1 MIFNSFFIL
10 FYIFFFCEYTTNV
23 TLPRTS
29 LLTIS
34 KSFIRPHLNYED
46 VIYDQPNNNRL
57 SEKIES
63 IQYNPAVAITGA
75 IRETSRERLYQE
87 LGLNL

>member
-1 MIFNSFFIL
+1 MIFNSFIIL
-10 FYIFFFCEYTTNV
+10 FYIFFFCEYTINV

-46 VIYDQPNNNRL
+46 VIYDQSNNNRL

-63 IQYNPAVAITGA
+63 IQYNTAVAITAA
-75 IRETSRERLYQE
+75 IRETSREKL
-87 LGLNL
+87 